1 MSIITAIQNITEIF
15 FQVSFTAKLTVS
27 DKKVK
32 WSFQDQVRK
41 YPRWCKFYPTCD
53 FTRCAWKERSTR
65 WCSPMAPSPSPSTS
79 QRPLTPDDTSDT
91 STSTILVFV
100 FLNLNESSTC
110 ISPSGACWP
119 TLRRYLARLILMFNV
134 SLSLKMVQNL
144 FLLKMEKTSHKT

>member
-1 MSIITAIQNITEIF
+1 MTRRWYFFLTSYFQVQVYWSESPKAKFVKQGEVDQVNHHSGLTENNCSGDVNNHSNPKHHWNL

-79 QRPLTPDDTSDT
+79 QRPLTLDDTSDT
-91 STSTILVFV
+91 STSNILVFV
-100 FLNLNESSTC
+100 FLN
-110 ISPSGACWP
+110 
-119 TLRRYLARLILMFNV
+119 
-134 SLSLKMVQNL
+134 
-144 FLLKMEKTSHKT
+144 